1 MTNSKGGFTL
11 SKTNKK
17 LLKET
22 HLNTVLMESYKP
34 EDKTVEGSPVIA
46 SFKIN
51 VTTENL
57 ENHNG
62 RVYSTE
68 VWNQPYALQRGGKY
82 LDESGKLRPLSLLG
96 NLDHPK
102 DNHGEVYLSEAGLA
116 WYQLDKQGSDWLGEA
131 HVLDTPQG
139 KIIKTFLEYAK
150 QFGGGDQIGVSTRAL
165 GDAIMVESANGPV
178 EEIVPE
184 GFELVSVDFVYS
196 PSSIYSNTP
205 LMESKHRNKNILVE
219 SIQGLRAQD
228 LEHKE
233 IYDTVLKEL
242 DPEIQEIKKG
252 LEHMDIN
259 KLFEATKAVKFS
271 HAVIEF
277 IEGGPNYDTPT
288 QKILRNHR
296 NSGTKFTDLDKL
308 FDLVYKADQEYD
320 TEQGGYDKCYID
332 FYGSV
337 GGDAI
342 KLLHIRYDI
351 GDKLG
356 REEYPMNKDLDELED
371 IMIDKVWNTYKTTQ
385 GLKENKFVKSET
397 VTINKAKADY
407 LKQLKD
413 TEYKLHHAIYTI
425 DNMSDD
431 EYKQTKYFV
440 DTPERQ
446 KFLNKLKKEHDA
458 VVAEINAAESLT
470 ENKTK
475 TERTSKTSYRDRA
488 LNYLKKRGFGY
499 GFYGK
504 DDPRELER
512 ATNFLTLLFAVED
525 KLNTE
530 VWFNQYNISEGWFIL
545 TDKGFTEESNKE
557 ALALWNNYKKELQ
570 ALAKS
575 LHGFIEL
582 EQQGG
587 SQYIVLDV
595 DYTTPIKENKGD
607 KMDKTKDELKETKV
621 VLEADETEDTEETQ
635 ELDKDETELET
646 DVENPEET
654 EEEIEDEE
662 IEEEI
667 EEETTEETDS
677 EKLDRA
683 LLMLDELLARF
694 NDLFIPLEPL
704 ELEDGF
710 SDLDDEYSDEEIT
723 DFSDEDIDSM
733 TEEELLSLEELLEL
747 E

>member
-116 WYQLDKQGSDWLGEA
+116 WYQLEKQGLDWLGEA

-196 PSSIYSNTP
+196 PSSIYSHSPIT
-205 LMESKHRNKNILVE
+205 ESKSKTKSVLVE
-219 SIQGLRAQD
+219 SIQKLRQED

-371 IMIDKVWNTYKTTQ
+371 IMIDKVWNTYKTTH
-385 GLKENKFVKSET
+385 GLKENKFVKSEA

-440 DTPERQ
+440 DTPEKQ
-446 KFLNKLKKEHDA
+446 VFLNKLKKEHDA

-470 ENKTK
+470 
-475 TERTSKTSYRDRA
+475 
-488 LNYLKKRGFGY
+488 
-499 GFYGK
+499 
-504 DDPRELER
+504 
-512 ATNFLTLLFAVED
+512 
-525 KLNTE
+525 
-530 VWFNQYNISEGWFIL
+530 
-545 TDKGFTEESNKE
+545 
-557 ALALWNNYKKELQ
+557 
-570 ALAKS
+570 
-575 LHGFIEL
+575 
-582 EQQGG
+582 
-587 SQYIVLDV
+587 
-595 DYTTPIKENKGD
+595 ENKGD

-654 EEEIEDEE
+654 EEETGEE
-662 IEEEI
+662 T

-704 ELEDGF
+704 ELEDEF
-710 SDLDDEYSDEEIT
+710 SDLDDEDNGEEDT
-723 DFSDEDIDSM
+723 EFSDEDIDSM